1 MQHDRLALESVLARC
16 DGGEDGF
23 ECVSESGQ
31 YRLQLWGMLPRAW
44 AGNLALH
51 CFASGLDIT
60 AADALRLAGN
70 RWAASFLL
78 RPAGGTNGTDGAG
91 ATGPARGRPVGD
103 FLRMAR
109 RAPRLVPTL
118 PEPEV
123 HVAMAS
129 SRERPGCVFAH
140 VTGQDSIG
148 LLAELLRRFEA
159 FGLCP
164 RQLCLRSDE
173 DGIRDWFWLEPDPD
187 LARHA
192 DVLGAVEELAGVR

>member
-1 MQHDRLALESVLARC
+1 MHVGVRAV
-16 DGGEDGF
+16 
-23 ECVSESGQ
+23 
-31 YRLQLWGMLPRAW
+31 PRAW

-51 CFASGLDIT
+51 CFASGLDI
-60 AADALRLAGN
+60 AEADALRLAGN

-78 RPAGGTNGTDGAG
+78 RPVGPSGSIGSIGSIGPAGPVDPTLRSGASG
-91 ATGPARGRPVGD
+91 ATDTDRGRLGGD
-103 FLRMAR
+103 FLLMAR

-123 HVAMAS
+123 HVAAAL
-129 SRERPGCVFAH
+129 SREQPGCVFAH

-148 LLAELLRRFEA
+148 LLAELLRRFERV
-159 FGLCP
+159 GLCP

-187 LARHA
+187 LARPE
-192 DVLGAVEELAGVR
+192 DVLGAAAALTAGR